1 MDNFSFLNTAHA
13 TFFADL
19 YDQYLQDP
27 DSLEPS
33 WKAFFQ
39 GYDFANSDFLY
50 DLHVLATIL
59 SVSIL
64 IITIFEALL
73 LERHSINLKKGL
85 SESSLRTPIESQF
98 KFLLKVLGI
107 GLIVLVFALATGFLI
122 YSDPDIESR
131 IKILLS
137 CLALAI
143 YISVYIAMKYSKLSA
158 KYALRFLLITFLLK
172 LNESSEIPSSLI
184 FNSTLPL
191 NKNFF
196 RRLLISN
203 SCLYK
208 VGGNDIFESKYRLF
222 NVLNSMLISKSSILK
237 DFDPYPVID

>member
-1 MDNFSFLNTAHA
+1 VYFRVSLINLIVLIYKRLTIYLMATPFLIFTLLSLPSYVLLKRLFSNAVSLGLVAGAFSA
-13 TFFADL
+13 L
-19 YDQYLQDP
+19 YALI
-27 DSLEPS
+27 
-33 WKAFFQ
+33 
-39 GYDFANSDFLY
+39 FANTNLLY

-59 SVSIL
+59 SVTIL

-85 SESSLRTPIESQF
+85 SESSLGTPIESQF

-158 KYALRFLLITFLLK
+158 KYALRFLLITFLLIIITYF
-172 LNESSEIPSSLI
+172 LNILI
-184 FNSTLPL
+184 
-191 NKNFF
+191 
-196 RRLLISN
+196 
-203 SCLYK
+203 
-208 VGGNDIFESKYRLF
+208 
-222 NVLNSMLISKSSILK
+222 
-237 DFDPYPVID
+237 IDRYT

>member
-1 MDNFSFLNTAHA
+1 MATPFLIFTLLSLPCYVLLKKFFSNAISLGLVAGAFSA
-13 TFFADL
+13 L
-19 YDQYLQDP
+19 YALI
-27 DSLEPS
+27 
-33 WKAFFQ
+33 
-39 GYDFANSDFLY
+39 FANTGLLY

-59 SVSIL
+59 SVTIL
-64 IITIFEALL
+64 VITIFEALL

-158 KYALRFLLITFLLK
+158 KYALRFLLITFLLIIITYF
-172 LNESSEIPSSLI
+172 LNILI
-184 FNSTLPL
+184 
-191 NKNFF
+191 
-196 RRLLISN
+196 
-203 SCLYK
+203 
-208 VGGNDIFESKYRLF
+208 
-222 NVLNSMLISKSSILK
+222 
-237 DFDPYPVID
+237 IDRYT

>member
-1 MDNFSFLNTAHA
+1 MYFRLSLINLIVLIYKRLTIYLMATPFLIFTLLSLPSYVLLKRFFSNAVSLGLVAGAFSA
-13 TFFADL
+13 L
-19 YDQYLQDP
+19 YVLV
-27 DSLEPS
+27 
-33 WKAFFQ
+33 
-39 GYDFANSDFLY
+39 FANTDLLY

-59 SVSIL
+59 SVTIL

-158 KYALRFLLITFLLK
+158 KYALRFLLITFLLIIITYF
-172 LNESSEIPSSLI
+172 LNILI
-184 FNSTLPL
+184 
-191 NKNFF
+191 
-196 RRLLISN
+196 
-203 SCLYK
+203 
-208 VGGNDIFESKYRLF
+208 
-222 NVLNSMLISKSSILK
+222 
-237 DFDPYPVID
+237 IDRYT

>member
-1 MDNFSFLNTAHA
+1 MYFRVSLINLIVLIYKRLTIYLMATPFLIFTLLSLPSYVLLKRFFSNAVSLSLVAGAFSA
-13 TFFADL
+13 L
-19 YDQYLQDP
+19 YALI
-27 DSLEPS
+27 
-33 WKAFFQ
+33 
-39 GYDFANSDFLY
+39 FANTDFLY

-158 KYALRFLLITFLLK
+158 KYALRFLLITFLLIIITYF
-172 LNESSEIPSSLI
+172 LNILI
-184 FNSTLPL
+184 
-191 NKNFF
+191 
-196 RRLLISN
+196 
-203 SCLYK
+203 
-208 VGGNDIFESKYRLF
+208 
-222 NVLNSMLISKSSILK
+222 
-237 DFDPYPVID
+237 IDRYT

>member
-1 MDNFSFLNTAHA
+1 MYFRVSLINLIVLIYKRLTIYLMATPFLIFTLLSLPSYVLLKKFFSNAVSLSLVAGAFSA
-13 TFFADL
+13 L
-19 YDQYLQDP
+19 YALI
-27 DSLEPS
+27 
-33 WKAFFQ
+33 
-39 GYDFANSDFLY
+39 FANTDFLY

-59 SVSIL
+59 SVTIL

-158 KYALRFLLITFLLK
+158 KYALRFLLITFLLIIITYF
-172 LNESSEIPSSLI
+172 LNILI
-184 FNSTLPL
+184 
-191 NKNFF
+191 
-196 RRLLISN
+196 
-203 SCLYK
+203 
-208 VGGNDIFESKYRLF
+208 
-222 NVLNSMLISKSSILK
+222 
-237 DFDPYPVID
+237 IDRYT

>member
-1 MDNFSFLNTAHA
+1 MYFRVSLINLIVLIYKRLTIYLMATPFLIFTLLSLPSYVLLKRFFSNAVSLSLVAGAFSALYALIYANT
-13 TFFADL
+13 
-19 YDQYLQDP
+19 
-27 DSLEPS
+27 
-33 WKAFFQ
+33 
-39 GYDFANSDFLY
+39 NFLY

-158 KYALRFLLITFLLK
+158 KYALRFLLITFLLIIITYF
-172 LNESSEIPSSLI
+172 LNILI
-184 FNSTLPL
+184 
-191 NKNFF
+191 
-196 RRLLISN
+196 
-203 SCLYK
+203 
-208 VGGNDIFESKYRLF
+208 
-222 NVLNSMLISKSSILK
+222 
-237 DFDPYPVID
+237 IDRYT

>member
-1 MDNFSFLNTAHA
+1 MATPFLIFTLLSLPSYVLLKRFFSNAVALSLVAGAFSA
-13 TFFADL
+13 L
-19 YDQYLQDP
+19 YALI
-27 DSLEPS
+27 
-33 WKAFFQ
+33 
-39 GYDFANSDFLY
+39 FANTDFLY

-59 SVSIL
+59 SVTIL

-107 GLIVLVFALATGFLI
+107 GLIVLVFALVTGFLI

-158 KYALRFLLITFLLK
+158 KYALRFLLITFLLIIITYF
-172 LNESSEIPSSLI
+172 LNILI
-184 FNSTLPL
+184 
-191 NKNFF
+191 
-196 RRLLISN
+196 
-203 SCLYK
+203 
-208 VGGNDIFESKYRLF
+208 
-222 NVLNSMLISKSSILK
+222 
-237 DFDPYPVID
+237 IDRYT

>member
-1 MDNFSFLNTAHA
+1 MYFRVTLINLIVLIYKRLTIYLMATPFLIFTLLSLPSYVLLKRFFSNAVSLGLVAGAFSA
-13 TFFADL
+13 L
-19 YDQYLQDP
+19 YALI
-27 DSLEPS
+27 
-33 WKAFFQ
+33 
-39 GYDFANSDFLY
+39 FANTDLLY

-59 SVSIL
+59 SVTIL

-122 YSDPDIESR
+122 YSDPNIESR

-158 KYALRFLLITFLLK
+158 KYALRFLLITFLLIIITYF
-172 LNESSEIPSSLI
+172 LNILI
-184 FNSTLPL
+184 
-191 NKNFF
+191 
-196 RRLLISN
+196 
-203 SCLYK
+203 
-208 VGGNDIFESKYRLF
+208 
-222 NVLNSMLISKSSILK
+222 
-237 DFDPYPVID
+237 IDRYT

>member
-1 MDNFSFLNTAHA
+1 MYFRVSLINLIVLIYKRLTIYLMATPFLIFTLLSLPSYVLLKRFFSNAVALSLVAGAFSA
-13 TFFADL
+13 L
-19 YDQYLQDP
+19 YALI
-27 DSLEPS
+27 
-33 WKAFFQ
+33 
-39 GYDFANSDFLY
+39 FANTDLLY

-59 SVSIL
+59 SVTIL

-98 KFLLKVLGI
+98 KFLMKVLGI
-107 GLIVLVFALATGFLI
+107 GLIVLVFALVTGFLI

-158 KYALRFLLITFLLK
+158 KYALRFLLITFLLIIITYF
-172 LNESSEIPSSLI
+172 LNILI
-184 FNSTLPL
+184 
-191 NKNFF
+191 
-196 RRLLISN
+196 
-203 SCLYK
+203 
-208 VGGNDIFESKYRLF
+208 
-222 NVLNSMLISKSSILK
+222 
-237 DFDPYPVID
+237 IDRYT

>member
-1 MDNFSFLNTAHA
+1 MYFRLSLINLIVLIYKRLTIYLMATPFLIFTLLSLPSYVLLKRFFSNAVSLSLVAGAFSA
-13 TFFADL
+13 L
-19 YDQYLQDP
+19 YALI
-27 DSLEPS
+27 
-33 WKAFFQ
+33 
-39 GYDFANSDFLY
+39 FANTDFLY

-59 SVSIL
+59 SVTIL

-158 KYALRFLLITFLLK
+158 KYALRFLLITFLLIIITYF
-172 LNESSEIPSSLI
+172 LNILI
-184 FNSTLPL
+184 
-191 NKNFF
+191 
-196 RRLLISN
+196 
-203 SCLYK
+203 
-208 VGGNDIFESKYRLF
+208 
-222 NVLNSMLISKSSILK
+222 
-237 DFDPYPVID
+237 IDRYT

>member
-1 MDNFSFLNTAHA
+1 MYFRVSLINLIVLIYKRLTIYLMATPFLIFTLLSLPSYVLLKKFFSNAISLGLVAGAFSA
-13 TFFADL
+13 L
-19 YDQYLQDP
+19 YALI
-27 DSLEPS
+27 
-33 WKAFFQ
+33 
-39 GYDFANSDFLY
+39 FANTDLLY

-59 SVSIL
+59 SVTIL
-64 IITIFEALL
+64 IITIFEAIL

-98 KFLLKVLGI
+98 KFLLRVLGV

-158 KYALRFLLITFLLK
+158 KYALRFLLITFLLIIITYF
-172 LNESSEIPSSLI
+172 LNILI
-184 FNSTLPL
+184 
-191 NKNFF
+191 
-196 RRLLISN
+196 
-203 SCLYK
+203 
-208 VGGNDIFESKYRLF
+208 
-222 NVLNSMLISKSSILK
+222 
-237 DFDPYPVID
+237 IDRYT

>member
-1 MDNFSFLNTAHA
+1 MYFRVSLINLIVLIYKRLTIYLMVTPFLIFTLLSLPSYVLLKRFFSNAVSLGLVAGVIIA
-13 TFFADL
+13 L
-19 YDQYLQDP
+19 YALI
-27 DSLEPS
+27 
-33 WKAFFQ
+33 
-39 GYDFANSDFLY
+39 FANSDFLY

-59 SVSIL
+59 SVTIL

-143 YISVYIAMKYSKLSA
+143 YISIYIAMKYSKLSA
-158 KYALRFLLITFLLK
+158 KYALRFLLITFLLIIITYF
-172 LNESSEIPSSLI
+172 LNILI
-184 FNSTLPL
+184 
-191 NKNFF
+191 
-196 RRLLISN
+196 
-203 SCLYK
+203 
-208 VGGNDIFESKYRLF
+208 
-222 NVLNSMLISKSSILK
+222 
-237 DFDPYPVID
+237 IDRYT

>member
-1 MDNFSFLNTAHA
+1 MYFRVSLINLIVLIYKRLTIYLMATPFLIFTLLSLPSYVLLKRFFSNAVSLGLVAGAFSA
-13 TFFADL
+13 L
-19 YDQYLQDP
+19 YALI
-27 DSLEPS
+27 
-33 WKAFFQ
+33 
-39 GYDFANSDFLY
+39 FANTDFLY

-59 SVSIL
+59 SVTIL

-158 KYALRFLLITFLLK
+158 KYALRFLLITFLLIIITYF
-172 LNESSEIPSSLI
+172 LNILI
-184 FNSTLPL
+184 
-191 NKNFF
+191 
-196 RRLLISN
+196 
-203 SCLYK
+203 
-208 VGGNDIFESKYRLF
+208 
-222 NVLNSMLISKSSILK
+222 
-237 DFDPYPVID
+237 IDRYT

>member
-1 MDNFSFLNTAHA
+1 MYFRVSLINLIVLIYKRLTIYLMATPFLIFTLSSLPIYVLLKRFFSNAVSLGLVAGAFSALYALI
-13 TFFADL
+13 FA
-19 YDQYLQDP
+19 
-27 DSLEPS
+27 ST
-33 WKAFFQ
+33 
-39 GYDFANSDFLY
+39 DFLY

-59 SVSIL
+59 SVTIL

-98 KFLLKVLGI
+98 KFLLKVLGV
-107 GLIVLVFALATGFLI
+107 GLIVLIFALATGFLI

-158 KYALRFLLITFLLK
+158 KYALRFLLITFLLIIITYF
-172 LNESSEIPSSLI
+172 LNILI
-184 FNSTLPL
+184 
-191 NKNFF
+191 
-196 RRLLISN
+196 
-203 SCLYK
+203 
-208 VGGNDIFESKYRLF
+208 
-222 NVLNSMLISKSSILK
+222 
-237 DFDPYPVID
+237 IDRYT

>member
-1 MDNFSFLNTAHA
+1 MYFRVSLINLIVLIYKRLTIYLMATPFLIFTLLSLPSYVLLKRFFSNAVSLGLVASAFTALYA
-13 TFFADL
+13 SIFA
-19 YDQYLQDP
+19 
-27 DSLEPS
+27 
-33 WKAFFQ
+33 K
-39 GYDFANSDFLY
+39 SDFLY

-158 KYALRFLLITFLLK
+158 KYALRFLLITFLLIIITYF
-172 LNESSEIPSSLI
+172 LNILI
-184 FNSTLPL
+184 
-191 NKNFF
+191 
-196 RRLLISN
+196 
-203 SCLYK
+203 
-208 VGGNDIFESKYRLF
+208 
-222 NVLNSMLISKSSILK
+222 
-237 DFDPYPVID
+237 IDRYT

>member
-1 MDNFSFLNTAHA
+1 MYFRVSLINLIVLIYKRLTIYLMATPFLIFTLLSLPGYVLLKRFFSNAVSLSLVAGAFSA
-13 TFFADL
+13 L
-19 YDQYLQDP
+19 YALI
-27 DSLEPS
+27 
-33 WKAFFQ
+33 
-39 GYDFANSDFLY
+39 FANTDFLY

-59 SVSIL
+59 SVTIL

-158 KYALRFLLITFLLK
+158 KYALRFLLITFLLIIITYF
-172 LNESSEIPSSLI
+172 LNILI
-184 FNSTLPL
+184 
-191 NKNFF
+191 
-196 RRLLISN
+196 
-203 SCLYK
+203 
-208 VGGNDIFESKYRLF
+208 
-222 NVLNSMLISKSSILK
+222 
-237 DFDPYPVID
+237 IDRYT

>member
-1 MDNFSFLNTAHA
+1 MATPFLIFTLLSLPSYVLLKRFFSNAVSLGLVAGVFSA
-13 TFFADL
+13 L
-19 YDQYLQDP
+19 YALV
-27 DSLEPS
+27 
-33 WKAFFQ
+33 
-39 GYDFANSDFLY
+39 FANTDLLF

-59 SVSIL
+59 SVTIL

-107 GLIVLVFALATGFLI
+107 GLIVLVFALTTGFLI

-137 CLALAI
+137 CLSLAI

-158 KYALRFLLITFLLK
+158 KYALRFLLITFLLIIITYF
-172 LNESSEIPSSLI
+172 LNILI
-184 FNSTLPL
+184 
-191 NKNFF
+191 
-196 RRLLISN
+196 
-203 SCLYK
+203 
-208 VGGNDIFESKYRLF
+208 
-222 NVLNSMLISKSSILK
+222 
-237 DFDPYPVID
+237 IDRYT

>member
-1 MDNFSFLNTAHA
+1 MYFRVSLINLIVLIYKRLTIYLMATPFLIFTLLSLPSYVLLKRFFSNAVSLSLVAGAFSA
-13 TFFADL
+13 L
-19 YDQYLQDP
+19 YALI
-27 DSLEPS
+27 
-33 WKAFFQ
+33 
-39 GYDFANSDFLY
+39 FANTDFLY

-59 SVSIL
+59 SVTIL

-158 KYALRFLLITFLLK
+158 KYALRFLLITFLLIIITYF
-172 LNESSEIPSSLI
+172 LNILI
-184 FNSTLPL
+184 
-191 NKNFF
+191 
-196 RRLLISN
+196 
-203 SCLYK
+203 
-208 VGGNDIFESKYRLF
+208 
-222 NVLNSMLISKSSILK
+222 
-237 DFDPYPVID
+237 IDRYS

>member
-1 MDNFSFLNTAHA
+1 MYFRVSLINLIVLIYKRLTIYLMATPFLIFTLLSLPSYVLLKRFFSNAVSLGLVAGAFSA
-13 TFFADL
+13 L
-19 YDQYLQDP
+19 YALI
-27 DSLEPS
+27 
-33 WKAFFQ
+33 
-39 GYDFANSDFLY
+39 FANTDLLY

-59 SVSIL
+59 SVTIL

-158 KYALRFLLITFLLK
+158 KYALRFLLITFLLIIITYF
-172 LNESSEIPSSLI
+172 LNILI
-184 FNSTLPL
+184 
-191 NKNFF
+191 
-196 RRLLISN
+196 
-203 SCLYK
+203 
-208 VGGNDIFESKYRLF
+208 
-222 NVLNSMLISKSSILK
+222 
-237 DFDPYPVID
+237 IDRYT

>member
-1 MDNFSFLNTAHA
+1 MYFRVSLINLIVLIYKRLTIYLMATPFLIFTLLSLPSYVLLKRFFSNAVSLSLVAGAFSA
-13 TFFADL
+13 L
-19 YDQYLQDP
+19 YALI
-27 DSLEPS
+27 
-33 WKAFFQ
+33 
-39 GYDFANSDFLY
+39 FANTDFLY

-59 SVSIL
+59 SVTIL

-143 YISVYIAMKYSKLSA
+143 YISIYIAMKYSKLSA
-158 KYALRFLLITFLLK
+158 KYALRFLLITFLLIIITYF
-172 LNESSEIPSSLI
+172 LNILI
-184 FNSTLPL
+184 
-191 NKNFF
+191 
-196 RRLLISN
+196 
-203 SCLYK
+203 
-208 VGGNDIFESKYRLF
+208 
-222 NVLNSMLISKSSILK
+222 
-237 DFDPYPVID
+237 IDRYT

>member
-1 MDNFSFLNTAHA
+1 LINLIVLIYKRLTIYLMATPFLIFTLLSLPSYVLLKRFFSNAVSLSLVAGAFSA
-13 TFFADL
+13 L
-19 YDQYLQDP
+19 YALI
-27 DSLEPS
+27 
-33 WKAFFQ
+33 
-39 GYDFANSDFLY
+39 FANTDFLY

-59 SVSIL
+59 SVTIL

-98 KFLLKVLGI
+98 KFLLKVLGV
-107 GLIVLVFALATGFLI
+107 GLIVLVFALVTGFLI

-158 KYALRFLLITFLLK
+158 KYALRFLLITFLLIIITYF
-172 LNESSEIPSSLI
+172 LNILI
-184 FNSTLPL
+184 
-191 NKNFF
+191 
-196 RRLLISN
+196 
-203 SCLYK
+203 
-208 VGGNDIFESKYRLF
+208 
-222 NVLNSMLISKSSILK
+222 
-237 DFDPYPVID
+237 IDRYT

>member
-1 MDNFSFLNTAHA
+1 MINLIVLIYKRLTIYLMATPFLIFTLLSLPSYVLLKRFFSNAVSLGLVAGAFSA
-13 TFFADL
+13 L
-19 YDQYLQDP
+19 YGLV
-27 DSLEPS
+27 
-33 WKAFFQ
+33 
-39 GYDFANSDFLY
+39 FANTDLLY

-59 SVSIL
+59 SVAIL

-98 KFLLKVLGI
+98 KFLLKVLGS

-158 KYALRFLLITFLLK
+158 KYALRFLLITFLLIIITYF
-172 LNESSEIPSSLI
+172 LNILI
-184 FNSTLPL
+184 
-191 NKNFF
+191 
-196 RRLLISN
+196 
-203 SCLYK
+203 
-208 VGGNDIFESKYRLF
+208 
-222 NVLNSMLISKSSILK
+222 
-237 DFDPYPVID
+237 IDRYT

>member
-1 MDNFSFLNTAHA
+1 MYFRVSLINLIVLIYKRLTNYLMATPFLIFTLLSLPSYVLLKRFFSNAVSLSLVAGAFSA
-13 TFFADL
+13 L
-19 YDQYLQDP
+19 YALI
-27 DSLEPS
+27 
-33 WKAFFQ
+33 
-39 GYDFANSDFLY
+39 FANTDFLY

-59 SVSIL
+59 SVTIL

-158 KYALRFLLITFLLK
+158 KYALRFLLITFLLIIITYF
-172 LNESSEIPSSLI
+172 LNILI
-184 FNSTLPL
+184 
-191 NKNFF
+191 
-196 RRLLISN
+196 
-203 SCLYK
+203 
-208 VGGNDIFESKYRLF
+208 
-222 NVLNSMLISKSSILK
+222 
-237 DFDPYPVID
+237 IDRYT

>member
-1 MDNFSFLNTAHA
+1 LINLIVLIYKRLTIYLMATPFLIFTLLSLPSYVLLKRFFSNAVSLGLVAGAFCA
-13 TFFADL
+13 L
-19 YDQYLQDP
+19 YALI
-27 DSLEPS
+27 
-33 WKAFFQ
+33 
-39 GYDFANSDFLY
+39 FANTGFLY

-85 SESSLRTPIESQF
+85 SESSLGTPIESQF
-98 KFLLKVLGI
+98 KFLLKVLGV
-107 GLIVLVFALATGFLI
+107 GLIVLVFALVTGFLI

-158 KYALRFLLITFLLK
+158 KYALRFLLITFLLIIITYF
-172 LNESSEIPSSLI
+172 LNILI
-184 FNSTLPL
+184 
-191 NKNFF
+191 
-196 RRLLISN
+196 
-203 SCLYK
+203 
-208 VGGNDIFESKYRLF
+208 
-222 NVLNSMLISKSSILK
+222 
-237 DFDPYPVID
+237 IDRYT

>member
-1 MDNFSFLNTAHA
+1 MYFRVSLINLIVLIYKRLTIYLMATPFLIFTLLSLPSYVLLKRFFSNAVSLSLVAGAFSA
-13 TFFADL
+13 L
-19 YDQYLQDP
+19 YALI
-27 DSLEPS
+27 
-33 WKAFFQ
+33 
-39 GYDFANSDFLY
+39 FANTDFLY

-59 SVSIL
+59 SVTIL

-158 KYALRFLLITFLLK
+158 KYALRFLLITFLLIIITYF
-172 LNESSEIPSSLI
+172 LNILI
-184 FNSTLPL
+184 
-191 NKNFF
+191 
-196 RRLLISN
+196 
-203 SCLYK
+203 
-208 VGGNDIFESKYRLF
+208 
-222 NVLNSMLISKSSILK
+222 
-237 DFDPYPVID
+237 IDRYT

>member
-1 MDNFSFLNTAHA
+1 MATPFLVFTLLSLPSYVLLKKFFSNAVSLGLVACAFSA
-13 TFFADL
+13 L
-19 YDQYLQDP
+19 YALI
-27 DSLEPS
+27 
-33 WKAFFQ
+33 
-39 GYDFANSDFLY
+39 FANTNFLY

-85 SESSLRTPIESQF
+85 SESSLGTPIESQF

-158 KYALRFLLITFLLK
+158 KYALRFLLITFLLIIITYF
-172 LNESSEIPSSLI
+172 LNILI
-184 FNSTLPL
+184 
-191 NKNFF
+191 
-196 RRLLISN
+196 
-203 SCLYK
+203 
-208 VGGNDIFESKYRLF
+208 
-222 NVLNSMLISKSSILK
+222 
-237 DFDPYPVID
+237 IDRYT